1 MIIEEKDFK
10 LEFDEGCKRFD
21 FYLLHVVNAK
31 NPEKRREEFKLEGYS
46 MLLESIIPRV
56 INYRLNKKLDVVT
69 LKEYLSEYKKEFDE
83 FKQTLKSL
91 NLL

>member
-1 MIIEEKDFK
+1 MIIEESDFK
-10 LEFDEGCKRFD
+10 MEYDEGCNRFD
-21 FYLLHVVNAK
+21 FYLLQVINAK